1 MTRSFRACYAG
12 AKARRHS
19 QRQVAGTPPPARRR
33 RRSSVA
39 AEGTRQGQTRK
50 GQGGELAKGGQKGR
64 VREPNKD
71 KMVLDLRKVRSEAN
85 KLDEGP
91 WSLSA
96 AMDRAVQSTA
106 RKATDD
112 IRALVGVGK
121 IHVKHA
127 EHGKSA
133 KTGAEVAPPAMETG
147 ANAQHS
153 QLEDLNALTAD
164 VDEVFRND
172 DLSDMSGVDAKLH
185 QLVNNMR
192 QRRAGRGT
200 H

>member
-1 MTRSFRACYAG
+1 
-12 AKARRHS
+12 
-19 QRQVAGTPPPARRR
+19 
-33 RRSSVA
+33 
-39 AEGTRQGQTRK
+39 
-50 GQGGELAKGGQKGR
+50 
-64 VREPNKD
+64 
-71 KMVLDLRKVRSEAN
+71 
-85 KLDEGP
+85 
-91 WSLSA
+91 
-96 AMDRAVQSTA
+96 
-106 RKATDD
+106 
-112 IRALVGVGK
+112 
-121 IHVKHA
+121 
-127 EHGKSA
+127 
-133 KTGAEVAPPAMETG
+133 METG

>member
-1 MTRSFRACYAG
+1 MQEPKHDDTLNGKWPVR
-12 AKARRHS
+12 
-19 QRQVAGTPPPARRR
+19 PPPPDGDDDPVLPRRAR
-33 RRSSVA
+33 
-39 AEGTRQGQTRK
+39 GK
-50 GQGGELAKGGQKGR
+50 GKHARGKGGELAKGGQKGR

-112 IRALVGVGK
+112 IRALVGLGK